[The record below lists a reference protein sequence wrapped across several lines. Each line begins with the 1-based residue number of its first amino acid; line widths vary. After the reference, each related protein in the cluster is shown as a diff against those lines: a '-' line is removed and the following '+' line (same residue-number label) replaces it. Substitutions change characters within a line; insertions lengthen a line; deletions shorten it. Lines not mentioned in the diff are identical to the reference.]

1 MSAYIDPSTALAIAR
16 QARADEIRRARA
28 RAQGPRRR
36 RRWSR
41 RG

>member
-16 QARADEIRRARA
+16 QARADEVRRAQA
-28 RAQGPRRR
+28 REQALRRR
-36 RRWSR
+36 RRRSR